1 MSYQAEQIGGNPVR
15 SSNVT
20 GGSPSSNLRQISS
33 NQNQDEQMQT
43 ATDSN
48 VTFSNLSTVGNM
60 TQRNSSSASV
70 QNRSANSERARESI
84 TDDEELPLENPLQRE
99 SSSEGVNYITALGM
113 NILSLKQIPI
123 CLNYDY

>member
-1 MSYQAEQIGGNPVR
+1 MSYQIEQIGGNPVR

-33 NQNQDEQMQT
+33 NQNQDEQMHT

-70 QNRSANSERARESI
+70 QNPSANSERARESI

-99 SSSEGVNYITALGM
+99 SSSEGVNYISSFSM
-113 NILSLKQIPI
+113 NVMLL
-123 CLNYDY
+123 